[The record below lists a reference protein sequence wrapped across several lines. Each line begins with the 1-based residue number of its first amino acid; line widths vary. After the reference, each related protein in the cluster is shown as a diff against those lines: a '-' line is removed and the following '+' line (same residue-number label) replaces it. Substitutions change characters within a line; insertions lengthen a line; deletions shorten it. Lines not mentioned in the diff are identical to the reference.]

1 MGKGFQEENRM
12 SQLFE
17 NRVKQMI
24 KAGKKTAGAWAQL
37 CSPIATEILA
47 RGGFDWVLIDMEHAP
62 GDLMTLVGQ
71 FQAVAAAGTGTV
83 PFVRVPWNDL
93 VWIKRILDA
102 GAYGLMIPYVNTKE
116 EAVRALQAC
125 KYPPQ
130 GFRGI
135 AGSPRAA
142 GYGRDTGNYLKRA
155 NDEVFVMLQ
164 VETTQAIDNMEAIAT
179 VPGLDAF
186 FIGPM
191 DLSTSMGHFGNP
203 AHPEVQAA
211 IAKAEAKA
219 KALGIP
225 LGTISGGWDQAKAL
239 YDRGYQLITLISDS
253 VLLSKAGAETMVK
266 FHEAFPA

>member
-1 MGKGFQEENRM
+1 M

-62 GDLMTLVGQ
+62 GDLTTLVGQ
-71 FQAVAAAGTGTV
+71 FQAIAAAGTQAV

-116 EAVRALQAC
+116 EAVRAIQAC
-125 KYPPQ
+125 KYPPL
-130 GFRGI
+130 GVRGI

-142 GYGRDTGNYLKRA
+142 GYGRDTQSYLKRA

-164 VETTQAIDNMEAIAT
+164 IETPQAIENMEAIAG
-179 VPGLDAF
+179 VPGLDAL

-219 KALGIP
+219 KTLGIP

-239 YDRGYQLITLISDS
+239 YDRGYQLITLTSDS
-253 VLLSKAGAETMVK
+253 VLLSRVGAETMAK
-266 FHEAFPA
+266 FREAFPA

>member
-1 MGKGFQEENRM
+1 M

-71 FQAVAAAGTGTV
+71 FQAIAAAGTETV

-219 KALGIP
+219 KTLGIP
-225 LGTISGGWDQAKAL
+225 LGTISGGWDQAKGL

-253 VLLSKAGAETMVK
+253 VLLSKAGAETMAK

>member
-1 MGKGFQEENRM
+1 M

-17 NRVKQMI
+17 NRVKRMI
-24 KAGKKTAGAWAQL
+24 KAGQKTAGAWAQL

-47 RGGFDWVLIDMEHAP
+47 RGGFDWILIDMEHAP
-62 GDLMTLVGQ
+62 GDVLTLVSQCQG
-71 FQAVAAAGTGTV
+71 VAAAGTGAV

-102 GAYGLMIPYVNTKE
+102 GAYGLMIPYINTEE
-116 EAVRALQAC
+116 EAIQAVKAT

-142 GYGRDTGNYLKRA
+142 GYGRDTASYLKRA
-155 NDEVFVMLQ
+155 NDEIFVMLQ
-164 VETTQAIDNMEAIAT
+164 IETPQAVENLEKIAS
-179 VPGLDAF
+179 VPGVDAL

-191 DLSTSMGHFGNP
+191 DLSTSMGQMGNLG
-203 AHPEVQAA
+203 HPDVQAM
-211 IAKAEAKA
+211 IAKAEARA
-219 KALGIP
+219 KKLGMP

-239 YDRGYQLITLISDS
+239 YDRGYQLITLTSDS
-253 VLLSKAGAETMVK
+253 VLISKAGADIMAK
-266 FHEAFPA
+266 FRESFPG

>member
-1 MGKGFQEENRM
+1 M

-71 FQAVAAAGTGTV
+71 FQAIAAAGTETV

-225 LGTISGGWDQAKAL
+225 LGTISGGWDQAKGL

-253 VLLSKAGAETMVK
+253 VLLSKAGAETMAK